1 MTEKNNLNSQT
12 EKELKRLGVKK
23 VYIIGLSG
31 SVSND
36 VQKQLESNN
45 LTTDRVGGSDRYQTA
60 LSIAKKIEELKIY
73 QK

>member
-1 MTEKNNLNSQT
+1 MAVTPFAKLKNAPILLTEKNNLNSQT

-36 VQKQLESNN
+36 VQNSWN
-45 LTTDRVGGSDRYQTA
+45 L
-60 LSIAKKIEELKIY
+60 II
-73 QK
+73 